1 MSAVYQ
7 LRPCSICGRELRMR
21 ADKSGFWIA
30 PKHRCATGALL
41 AAGEDGR
48 IA

>member
-1 MSAVYQ
+1 MTAVFQ
-7 LRPCSICGRELRMR
+7 ERPCSTCGRPLRMR

-30 PKHRCATGALL
+30 PKHRCATGTLL